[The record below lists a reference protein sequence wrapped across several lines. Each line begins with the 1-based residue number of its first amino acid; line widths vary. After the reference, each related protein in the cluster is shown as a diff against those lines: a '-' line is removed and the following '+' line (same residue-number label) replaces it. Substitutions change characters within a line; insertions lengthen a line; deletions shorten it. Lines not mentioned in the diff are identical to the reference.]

1 MRGGARLP
9 AATMLRS
16 GPCILSKWIF
26 GSSVFGLGS
35 SSIFAKSILRARI
48 PSTWTFAPSPFADWT
63 LATPTLATLTLPPR
77 PFAIWAI
84 WILAEL
90 LAIAAGVLDW
100 RYRRI
105 PNWLTVS
112 ALAAGVALN
121 TILYHWPGLK
131 TALLGALLGLGLL
144 LPFVLIRSLGAG
156 DWKLAG
162 ALGACLGPRQL
173 LSVLIGTIL
182 VAGVMA
188 LAVVIWKGRL
198 KRTLLNMAH
207 LLAALFSL
215 HMPGQELSLDD
226 PKSTKIPFGV
236 AMALTV
242 VFYGIARAT
251 GKL

>member
-1 MRGGARLP
+1 MLQFEPWLAGAGLSGEWLP
-9 AATMLRS
+9 AVL
-16 GPCILSKWIF
+16 I
-26 GSSVFGLGS
+26 
-35 SSIFAKSILRARI
+35 
-48 PSTWTFAPSPFADWT
+48 
-63 LATPTLATLTLPPR
+63 
-77 PFAIWAI
+77 
-84 WILAEL
+84 
-90 LAIAAGVLDW
+90 AIAAGYLDW

-112 ALAAGVALN
+112 GFGAGIAVN
-121 TILYHWPGLK
+121 TILYRWPGLK
-131 TALLGALLGLGLL
+131 AALLGTALGLGLL

-173 LSVLIGTIL
+173 LAVLMGTIL

-198 KRTLLNMAH
+198 KQTLLNIAR

-215 HMPGQELSLDD
+215 RMPGSEVSLDD
-226 PKSTKIPFGV
+226 PKSTRIPFGT

-242 VFYGIARAT
+242 LFYGIGKAV

>member
-1 MRGGARLP
+1 M
-9 AATMLRS
+9 
-16 GPCILSKWIF
+16 
-26 GSSVFGLGS
+26 
-35 SSIFAKSILRARI
+35 
-48 PSTWTFAPSPFADWT
+48 T
-63 LATPTLATLTLPPR
+63 LAP
-77 PFAIWAI
+77 
-84 WILAEL
+84 WIPAL
-90 LAIAAGVLDW
+90 LVAMVAGIFDW

-112 ALAAGVALN
+112 GLAAGVAVN
-121 TILYHWPGLK
+121 TIFFRWPGLK
-131 TALLGALLGLGLL
+131 AALLGTALGLGLL
-144 LPFVLIRSLGAG
+144 FPFVLVRSLGAG

-173 LSVLIGTIL
+173 FSVLIGTLL

-215 HMPGQELSLDD
+215 RMPGPEVSLDD
-226 PKSTKIPFGV
+226 PQATKIPFGV

-242 VFYGIARAT
+242 LFYGIARAL
-251 GKL
+251 GNL